1 MGAIKAKVDQM
12 GVAIYN
18 NIRIKEMQE
27 QLPTVEQI
35 QERIKQ
41 AEDEFRM
48 NVQK

>member
-27 QLPTVEQI
+27 QLPTVELVLCQELNQI
-35 QERIKQ
+35 KMRNFSQ
-41 AEDEFRM
+41 
-48 NVQK
+48 